1 MRKMESSGLFSCS
14 IRLKEEPS
22 DALLSEN
29 DSEMIDEKPD
39 LKNLQTLSF
48 HQEYPTHTFRKCD
61 IKLEMHLYIVL
72 SLKPI
77 DGLRILGIFPQTFRS
92 HFTMNERLMRGL
104 AARGHRV
111 DVYSHYPLKEPMEN
125 YTDHS
130 IRTLNITTYLNNLH
144 YERMLEWLGIVD
156 MSLVLSQLGNPVCEL
171 MEQPVLKKLIDDPPS
186 DPPYDVVITQPY
198 TASCYL
204 AFGRRLNIPLVT
216 VETLSST
223 DWTYAS
229 MGNPRNLAIVPSVYG
244 GQASPMTFVERLKNF
259 FMTYYVE
266 YGYYYFV
273 RNQNALVKKYF
284 GEDYPP
290 VSELM
295 KDVDLMLINYNH
307 MLNGIKPLTPA
318 IVPVGG
324 LHIAEANNKLS
335 ERTQKF
341 LDQSESGFVYFSF
354 GSMVR
359 IETFPKPMLEMFYNA
374 FRKIAPTRV
383 LWKIVKPEELPTGLP
398 DNVLTETWLP
408 QMEVLKHKNIRAFI
422 THGGLMG
429 TMEAIYNAVPMI
441 GFPLFSDQYMNVDLY
456 KRKGVAIKLEWSNIT
471 RESFEF
477 ALFEVL
483 NNPLYKKE
491 AKKLSLSFRDVPMS
505 PMDTAAY
512 WIEFVARN
520 GKKSLRSPLV
530 DMPWWQASLL
540 DVYAAFL
547 VVTIVALYTVKVI
560 VRLLI
565 ILVTKVKSYFNK
577 TKRD

>member
-1 MRKMESSGLFSCS
+1 MFVKSGKC
-14 IRLKEEPS
+14 
-22 DALLSEN
+22 ALL
-29 DSEMIDEKPD
+29 I
-39 LKNLQTLSF
+39 LV
-48 HQEYPTHTFRKCD
+48 
-61 IKLEMHLYIVL
+61 HLYISV
-72 SLKPI
+72 SANPI

-130 IRTLNITTYLNNLH
+130 IRTPNITTYLNNLH
-144 YERMLEWLGIVD
+144 YERLLKWLGIVD
-156 MSLVLSQLGNPVCEL
+156 MSLLLHRYAFQSFGLAQLQNFPNFN
-171 MEQPVLKKLIDDPPS
+171 IF
-186 DPPYDVVITQPY
+186 QPY

-229 MGNPRNLAIVPSVYG
+229 MGNPRNLANVPSVYG

-273 RNQNALVKKYF
+273 RDQNALVKKYF

-290 VSELM
+290 VSELI

-318 IVPVGG
+318 VVPVGG
-324 LHIAEANNKLS
+324 LHIAETNNKLS

-341 LDQSESGFVYFSF
+341 LDGSENGFVYFSF

-398 DNVLTETWLP
+398 DNVLTESWLP

-456 KRKGVAIKLEWSNIT
+456 KKKGVAIKLEWPNIT

-512 WIEFVARN
+512 WIEFIARN
-520 GKKSLRSPLV
+520 GKRSLRSPLV

-547 VVTIVALYTVKVI
+547 VVTIVALYTIKII
-560 VRLLI
+560 VWLLI
-565 ILVTKVKSYFNK
+565 ILMTKVKSYFNK